1 MKIYID
7 FDDVIS
13 ETGRYFSKLAKELF
27 GIDLPYSQFQF
38 FNIQKT
44 FGLSDEQYD
53 ALMVAGHRP
62 ESLLAFEEAPGASA
76 VINRWLDAGHEVSVI
91 TGRPSEAYA
100 PSRQWLDSHGLAR
113 AALFCVDKYGREIYT
128 RDYAYSMTLAQ
139 LYAMSF
145 DFAIEDSPMAFEHV
159 AHFDGC
165 TVAVYE
171 RPWNR
176 TAELPDGRF
185 VRCAGWPEI
194 EALAEKVCPKGQ

>member
-62 ESLLAFEEAPGASA
+62 ESLLAFE
-76 VINRWLDAGHEVSVI
+76 
-91 TGRPSEAYA
+91 
-100 PSRQWLDSHGLAR
+100 
-113 AALFCVDKYGREIYT
+113 
-128 RDYAYSMTLAQ
+128 
-139 LYAMSF
+139 
-145 DFAIEDSPMAFEHV
+145 HV

-176 TAELPDGRF
+176 AAELPDGRF